1 MDPKPFSRR
10 LLGDNQVVDL
20 YCLQSRDIDREP
32 ETAFLKNL
40 HKHAVSVARSN
51 CLSDFFVGNGFGHR
65 KWKHSRGPRVKNVKR
80 HGWTLRLWPRP
91 DITERIQNLI
101 DEAMLP

>member
-1 MDPKPFSRR
+1 MVTG
-10 LLGDNQVVDL
+10 LVTVN
-20 YCLQSRDIDREP
+20 
-32 ETAFLKNL
+32 
-40 HKHAVSVARSN
+40 
-51 CLSDFFVGNGFGHR
+51 GNIAG
-65 KWKHSRGPRVKNVKR
+65 GPRVKNVKR